1 MKTPI
6 ALSAALIA
14 AGMIAG
20 SGAAFAQD
28 VIIREVPPPVR
39 EYVIEHPV
47 DPVVIEGEI
56 SEGYV
61 VPEDIQL
68 QPVPEAPQY
77 GYIYVNGE
85 PVIVELDNR
94 RVIYLQD

>member
-1 MKTPI
+1 MI
-6 ALSAALIA
+6 G
-14 AGMIAG
+14 AGIIVG
-20 SGAAFAQD
+20 TGTAFSQD

-39 EYVIEHPV
+39 EYVIAHPV

-61 VPEDIQL
+61 VPEDIEL
-68 QPVPEAPQY
+68 RPVPEAPQY

-85 PVIVELDNR
+85 PVIVELENR
-94 RVIYLQD
+94 RVIYLDE

>member
-39 EYVIEHPV
+39 EYVIAHPV
-47 DPVVIEGEI
+47 DPVVIEGEL

-94 RVIYLQD
+94 RVIYLED